1 MTCKDQRAPSPSLG
15 TGLHPTK
22 VEKQSWRPLQHHHD
36 RDTKWKTSGAAREL
50 GTGQVGSRRDE
61 DEGQPADRE
70 QREGKRGRAR
80 ALASLRGAAD
90 LLRKELSP

>member
-1 MTCKDQRAPSPSLG
+1 M
-15 TGLHPTK
+15 
-22 VEKQSWRPLQHHHD
+22 
-36 RDTKWKTSGAAREL
+36 
-50 GTGQVGSRRDE
+50 GTGQVGRRRDE